1 MNVTMTLVTTG
12 ENASTQ
18 LVRTNVN
25 APRDGKDTTAKKA
38 SIDIP
43 YIQERFG
50 DVDTFLTCI
59 FPLHM
64 RTMWRYRYMSS
75 MYDIL
80 YIQERRGDVD
90 TFLSCM
96 TSNT

>member
-50 DVDTFLTCI
+50 DMDTFLACVISFTYKNDVE
-59 FPLHM
+59 
-64 RTMWRYRYMSS
+64 MW
-75 MYDIL
+75 IH
-80 YIQERRGDVD
+80 
-90 TFLSCM
+90 F
-96 TSNT
+96 

>member
-1 MNVTMTLVTTG
+1 MTLVTTG

-50 DVDTFLTCI
+50 DMDTFLACVISFTYKNDVE
-59 FPLHM
+59 
-64 RTMWRYRYMSS
+64 MW
-75 MYDIL
+75 IH
-80 YIQERRGDVD
+80 
-90 TFLSCM
+90 F
-96 TSNT
+96 

>member
-50 DVDTFLTCI
+50 DTFLACVISFTYKNDVE
-59 FPLHM
+59 
-64 RTMWRYRYMSS
+64 MW
-75 MYDIL
+75 IH
-80 YIQERRGDVD
+80 
-90 TFLSCM
+90 F
-96 TSNT
+96 